1 MSQFDLLFTRN
12 DHATGIEFAEINLA
26 KPAAAG
32 MFLTQNPSSG
42 ALSWSK
48 TLETPVINGTV
59 SGTALITDLSSN
71 PAAGKLLD
79 ALTAKNYMDQLIGA
93 NDAMVYKGGI
103 DCSAN
108 PNYPAGEIGWTWK
121 VTVAGKIGGASG
133 TVVEA
138 GDTIICSENNSGG
151 TEATVGSKFTIIQGN
166 IDGALYDGLFSS
178 TGLLKRTGVKT
189 YTVITDESSKW
200 NLAYSWGNHAS
211 AGYATA
217 ANLTSHVNNAAKHV
231 ADAPVFGTETR
242 AFVLSIKT
250 GESVASWRLLDWSDI
265 DNIPENIS
273 IDGHTHAIADVT
285 GLQTALNSKSDTG
298 HGHAVVT
305 TSADGFMSA
314 ADKTKLNGIA
324 SNANNYSLPTASS
337 TVLGGVKIGSRIS
350 ISSGVISADVQSD
363 NNFTTTLLN
372 KLNGIEAGANNY
384 SHPTGDGNLHVP
396 ATGTSN
402 NNKVLK
408 AGSTAESLSWG
419 QVAWT
424 EITGK
429 PSTFP
434 ASAHTHTI
442 AQITGLQT
450 ALDSKPTVVSAPSAY
465 NSTGT
470 AGTIAYD
477 ANYVY
482 VCVATNTWR
491 RSALAKW

>member
-26 KPAAAG
+26 KPAASG

-48 TLETPVINGTV
+48 TLESPVLNGTV
-59 SGTALITDLSSN
+59 SGSALITNLSSN

-93 NDAMVYKGGI
+93 NDAMVYKGGL

-121 VTVAGKIGGASG
+121 VTTAGKIGGSSG

-151 TEATVGSKFTIIQGN
+151 NEATVGSKFTIIQGN

-178 TGLLKRTGVKT
+178 NGLLKRTGVKT
-189 YTVITDESSKW
+189 YAVVTDSSANW
-200 NLAYSWGNHAS
+200 NSAYSWGNHAS

-217 ANLTSHVNNAAKHV
+217 ANLTSHVNDSTKHI
-231 ADAPVFGTETR
+231 PTNGTTNNKKVLTATATAGTFTW
-242 AFVLSIKT
+242 AFV
-250 GESVASWRLLDWSDI
+250 DWDDI
-265 DNIPENIS
+265 INKPALAPGS
-273 IDGHTHAIADVT
+273 HTHSIADIT
-285 GLQTALNSKSDTG
+285 SLQSALDGKSDTS

-337 TVLGGVKIGSRIS
+337 TVLGGVKIGSRIT

-384 SHPTGDGNLHVP
+384 SHPSGDGNLHVP
-396 ATGTSN
+396 VTGTSN
-402 NNKVLK
+402 NTKVLK
-408 AGSTAESLSWG
+408 AGATAGSLSWD
-419 QVAWT
+419 QVTWT
-424 EITGK
+424 EIAGK

-434 ASAHTHTI
+434 ATTHTHTL

-450 ALDSKPTVVSAPSAY
+450 ALDSKPSVVAAPVAY
-465 NSTGT
+465 NSSGT

-482 VCVATNTWR
+482 VCVANNTWR

>member
-1 MSQFDLLFTRN
+1 
-12 DHATGIEFAEINLA
+12 
-26 KPAAAG
+26 
-32 MFLTQNPSSG
+32 
-42 ALSWSK
+42 
-48 TLETPVINGTV
+48 
-59 SGTALITDLSSN
+59 
-71 PAAGKLLD
+71 
-79 ALTAKNYMDQLIGA
+79 
-93 NDAMVYKGGI
+93 
-103 DCSAN
+103 
-108 PNYPAGEIGWTWK
+108 
-121 VTVAGKIGGASG
+121 
-133 TVVEA
+133 
-138 GDTIICSENNSGG
+138 
-151 TEATVGSKFTIIQGN
+151 
-166 IDGALYDGLFSS
+166 
-178 TGLLKRTGVKT
+178 
-189 YTVITDESSKW
+189 
-200 NLAYSWGNHAS
+200 
-211 AGYATA
+211 
-217 ANLTSHVNNAAKHV
+217 
-231 ADAPVFGTETR
+231 
-242 AFVLSIKT
+242 
-250 GESVASWRLLDWSDI
+250 
-265 DNIPENIS
+265 
-273 IDGHTHAIADVT
+273 
-285 GLQTALNSKSDTG
+285 
-298 HGHAVVT
+298 
-305 TSADGFMSA
+305 
-314 ADKTKLNGIA
+314 
-324 SNANNYSLPTASS
+324 
-337 TVLGGVKIGSRIS
+337 VLGGVKIGSRIT
-350 ISSGVISADVQSD
+350 INSGVISADVQSD

-408 AGSTAESLSWG
+408 AGATAGSLSWD

>member
-26 KPAAAG
+26 KPVAAG

-48 TLETPVINGTV
+48 TLESPVLNGTV
-59 SGTALITDLSSN
+59 SGSALITDLSSN

-103 DCSAN
+103 DCSSN

-166 IDGALYDGLFSS
+166 IDGALYDGLFGSV
-178 TGLLKRTGVKT
+178 GLLKRTGVKT
-189 YTVITDESSKW
+189 YAVVTDSSANW
-200 NLAYSWGNHAS
+200 NTAYSWGNHAS

-217 ANLTSHVNNAAKHV
+217 AKLTSHINDGSKHV
-231 ADAPVFGTETR
+231 PANGTTNNKKVLTATATAGTFTW
-242 AFVLSIKT
+242 AFVDWEDIANKPSLAAYEHNHSMLDVVGLLEALS
-250 GESVASWRLLDWSDI
+250 
-265 DNIPENIS
+265 
-273 IDGHTHAIADVT
+273 
-285 GLQTALNSKSDTG
+285 QKSDTS
-298 HGHAVVT
+298 HVHAAAT
-305 TSADGFMSA
+305 TSVNGFMSA

-324 SNANNYSLPTASS
+324 TGANNYSLPTASS
-337 TVLGGVKIGSRIS
+337 TVLGGVKIGSRIT

-408 AGSTAESLSWG
+408 AGATAGSLSWD

-442 AQITGLQT
+442 AQVTGLQT

>member
-32 MFLTQNPSSG
+32 MFLTQNPTSG

-48 TLETPVINGTV
+48 TLESPVLNGTV

-71 PAAGKLLD
+71 PSAGKLLD

-103 DCSAN
+103 DCSSN

-166 IDGALYDGLFSS
+166 IDGALYDGLFGSV
-178 TGLLKRTGVKT
+178 GLLKRTGVKT
-189 YTVITDESSKW
+189 YAVVTDSSANW
-200 NLAYSWGNHAS
+200 NTAYSWGNHAS

-217 ANLTSHVNNAAKHV
+217 ANLTSHINDGSKHV
-231 ADAPVFGTETR
+231 PANGTTNNKKVLTATATAGTFTW
-242 AFVLSIKT
+242 AFVDWEDIANKPSLAAYEHNHSMLDVVGLLEALS
-250 GESVASWRLLDWSDI
+250 
-265 DNIPENIS
+265 
-273 IDGHTHAIADVT
+273 
-285 GLQTALNSKSDTG
+285 QKSDTS
-298 HGHAVVT
+298 HVHAAAT
-305 TSADGFMSA
+305 TSVNGFMSA

-324 SNANNYSLPTASS
+324 TGANNYSLPTASS
-337 TVLGGVKIGSRIS
+337 TVLGGVKIGSRIT
-350 ISSGVISADVQSD
+350 INSGVISADVQSD

-372 KLNGIEAGANNY
+372 KLNGIESGANNY
-384 SHPTGDGNLHVP
+384 SHPSGDGNLHVP

-408 AGSTAESLSWG
+408 AGATAGSLSWD

>member
-32 MFLTQNPSSG
+32 MFLTQNPTSG

-48 TLETPVINGTV
+48 TLESPVLNGTV

-71 PAAGKLLD
+71 PSAGKLLD

-103 DCSAN
+103 DCSSN

-166 IDGALYDGLFSS
+166 IDGALYDGLFGSV
-178 TGLLKRTGVKT
+178 GLLKRTGVKT
-189 YTVITDESSKW
+189 YAVVTDSSANW
-200 NLAYSWGNHAS
+200 NTAYSWGNHAS

-217 ANLTSHVNNAAKHV
+217 ANLTSHINDGSKHV
-231 ADAPVFGTETR
+231 PANGTTNNKKVLTATATAGTFTW
-242 AFVLSIKT
+242 AFVDWEDIANKPSLAAYEHNHSMLDVVGLLEALS
-250 GESVASWRLLDWSDI
+250 
-265 DNIPENIS
+265 
-273 IDGHTHAIADVT
+273 
-285 GLQTALNSKSDTG
+285 QKSDTS
-298 HGHAVVT
+298 HVHAAAT
-305 TSADGFMSA
+305 TSVNGFMSA

-324 SNANNYSLPTASS
+324 TGANNYSLPTASS
-337 TVLGGVKIGSRIS
+337 TVLGGVKIGSRIT

-408 AGSTAESLSWG
+408 AGATAGSLSWD

>member
-48 TLETPVINGTV
+48 TLESPVLNGTV
-59 SGTALITDLSSN
+59 SGSALITDLSSN

-189 YTVITDESSKW
+189 YAVVTDNTDNW
-200 NLAYSWGNHAS
+200 NTAYGWGNHAS

-217 ANLTSHVNNAAKHV
+217 ANLTSHINDGSKHV
-231 ADAPVFGTETR
+231 PANGTTNNKKVLMASGTSGVFGWS
-242 AFVLSIKT
+242 FVDWNDITSKPDL
-250 GESVASWRLLDWSDI
+250 ASS
-265 DNIPENIS
+265 S
-273 IDGHTHAIADVT
+273 HTHAISEITD
-285 GLQTALNSKSDTG
+285 LQSALDGKAAASHIHTA
-298 HGHAVVT
+298 AT
-305 TSADGFMSA
+305 TSVDGFMSA

-324 SNANNYSLPTASS
+324 TGANNYSLPTASS
-337 TVLGGVKIGSRIS
+337 TVLGGVKIGGSFLTIN
-350 ISSGVISADVQSD
+350 SGVLSAVLQTE
-363 NNFTTTLLN
+363 NNFSNDLRD
-372 KLNGIEAGANNY
+372 KLNGIEANANNY
-384 SHPTGDGNLHVP
+384 SHPSGDGNLHVP
-396 ATGTSN
+396 ATGTTN
-402 NNKVLK
+402 NTKVLK
-408 AGSTAESLSWG
+408 AGATSGSLSWD

-434 ASAHTHTI
+434 ASTHTHTI
-442 AQITGLQT
+442 AQITDLQT

-470 AGTIAYD
+470 TGTIAYD

-491 RSALAKW
+491 RSALATW

>member
-32 MFLTQNPSSG
+32 MFLTQNPTSG

-48 TLETPVINGTV
+48 TLESPVLNGTV

-71 PAAGKLLD
+71 PSAGKLLD

-103 DCSAN
+103 DCSSN

-166 IDGALYDGLFSS
+166 IDGALYDGLFGSV
-178 TGLLKRTGVKT
+178 GLLKRTGVKT
-189 YTVITDESSKW
+189 YAVVTDSSANW
-200 NLAYSWGNHAS
+200 NTAYSWGNHAS

-217 ANLTSHVNNAAKHV
+217 ANLTSHINDGSKHV
-231 ADAPVFGTETR
+231 PANGTTNNKKVLTATATAGTFTW
-242 AFVLSIKT
+242 AFVDWEDIANKPSLAAYEHNHSMLDVVGLLEALS
-250 GESVASWRLLDWSDI
+250 
-265 DNIPENIS
+265 
-273 IDGHTHAIADVT
+273 
-285 GLQTALNSKSDTG
+285 QKSDTS
-298 HGHAVVT
+298 HVHAAAT
-305 TSADGFMSA
+305 TSVNGFMSA

-324 SNANNYSLPTASS
+324 TGANNYSLPTASS
-337 TVLGGVKIGSRIS
+337 TVLGGVKIGSRIT

-408 AGSTAESLSWG
+408 AGATAGSLSWD

-442 AQITGLQT
+442 AQVTGLQT